1 MTAEPL
7 DERKMADGR
16 TLRILR
22 YVSPG
27 DEVPEPVVRYVA
39 GSLGFDSYNAGIRPQ
54 AYWRC
59 WYRESFDGLLDGVA
73 SHLYV
78 AEVDG
83 EFAARLWF
91 AYSRASG
98 FANFGNVFTEPGFR
112 RLGLMEALLAPCMAD
127 FEAARDAR
135 ILCCGTGSR
144 FVAEA
149 YRRHGF
155 RLTYGGE
162 FGPMAR
168 TRRPGEDFRSIER
181 EAFADA
187 RLASIRPGRPDDQFV
202 TDKFIAHTAPV
213 LDRLGVRRGPA
224 AAVPDFMTA
233 RIEAEAGGGALLVA
247 CNAAGTVTGHAFA
260 LASGGAGLLDF
271 TAHAA
276 SFPDVPELIRATA
289 RAFHGRHDMDLLF
302 HAFPGDA
309 EKTAAVL
316 AAGGRRLAHASRL
329 EIYSL

>member
-1 MTAEPL
+1 MTVNPL

-27 DEVPEPVVRYVA
+27 DEVPEPVIRYMV
-39 GSLGFDSYNAGIRPQ
+39 GSLGYDSYKVYIQPQ
-54 AYWRC
+54 AYWRS
-59 WYRESFDGLLDGVA
+59 WYRESFDGLLEGVA
-73 SHLYV
+73 SHLYL
-78 AEVDG
+78 AEVEG

-91 AYSRASG
+91 AYSRTSG
-98 FANFGNVFTEPGFR
+98 FGNFGNVFTEPRFR
-112 RLGLMEALLAPCMAD
+112 RLGLMDALMEPCMAD
-127 FEAARDAR
+127 FETARDAR

-144 FVAEA
+144 FVAAA

-168 TRRPGEDFRSIER
+168 TRRPGEDFHSIER
-181 EAFADA
+181 EVFSDA

-202 TDKFIAHTAPV
+202 TDKFIAHTEPV
-213 LDRLGVRRGPA
+213 LNRLGVRRGPA

-233 RIEAEAGGGALLVA
+233 RIEAEVGDGALFVA

-260 LASGGAGLLDF
+260 LVSGGVGLLDF

-276 SFPDVPELIRATA
+276 SFSDMPDLIRATA
-289 RAFHGRHDMDLLF
+289 HAFHGRHDMELLF
-302 HAFPGDA
+302 YAFPDDA
-309 EKTAAVL
+309 EKNAAVL
-316 AAGGRRLAHASRL
+316 AAGGRRLALANRL